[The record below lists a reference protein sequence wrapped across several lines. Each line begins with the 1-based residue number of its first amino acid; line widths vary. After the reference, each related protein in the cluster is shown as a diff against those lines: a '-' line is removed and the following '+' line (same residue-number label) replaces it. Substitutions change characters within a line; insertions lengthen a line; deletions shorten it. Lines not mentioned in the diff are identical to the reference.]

1 MLAQLVKVA
10 NRLDSLGLTKEADIL
25 DLEII
30 RLASDS
36 VPEMK
41 GVQLAEKVVKDAQEA
56 FDKAKKVR
64 EDEKS
69 QESSSALRMAKRN
82 LDKAES
88 ELERAKSGEPP
99 LVPVESGEPPLVPV
113 ESLTTAI
120 PDQESEKFIKFYR
133 LIKKRFIKE
142 DIDLT
147 GEEKNK
153 LLSATNILFLSPDD
167 KGAKDNLEFV
177 VDSINNSERKRDKDS
192 ISINDIMQIRPY
204 YFKYTVPNEKK
215 RQDPYWLLLSEK
227 EVNLIKELIKEKK
240 INLEDSTD
248 YLIIPGRMVVS
259 YIKNRAIISSKNDP
273 AKVGRLRLGTP
284 NIKMQKHPLIEG
296 PDSGVQAEE
305 TQGVGRGSRGSFLE
319 VP

>member
-36 VPEMK
+36 GPEMTRLK
-41 GVQLAEKVVKDAQEA
+41 LAQKNVDDAQIA
-56 FDKAKKVR
+56 FDKAEEANKV
-64 EDEKS
+64 KS
-69 QESSSALRMAKRN
+69 TVSSINFRMATKK
-82 LDKAES
+82 LDEANS
-88 ELERAKSGEPP
+88 ELKRAKSGEPP

-120 PDQESEKFIKFYR
+120 PNQESEKFINFYR

-153 LLSATNILFLSPDD
+153 LLSATKILFLSPED
-167 KGAKDNLEFV
+167 KGAKYNLESV
-177 VDSINNSERKRDKDS
+177 VDSINKAERKMDEDS
-192 ISINDIMQIRPY
+192 ISIVDIMPNKLY
-204 YFKYTVPNEKK
+204 YFKYTVPNEKQ
-215 RQDPYWLLLSEK
+215 RRDPYWLLLSEK
-227 EVNLIKELIKEKK
+227 EVNLIKEKN

-248 YLIIPGRMVVS
+248 HIIISGRKVVS
-259 YIKNRAIISSKNDP
+259 YIENRTIISSKNDP

>member
-36 VPEMK
+36 GPEMTRLE
-41 GVQLAEKVVKDAQEA
+41 LAEKNVKDAQEA
-56 FDKAKKVR
+56 FNKAKKVH
-64 EDEKS
+64 DEVKS
-69 QESSSALRMAKRN
+69 TVSSINFKMATKKLEEAN
-82 LDKAES
+82 S
-88 ELERAKSGEPP
+88 ELKRAK
-99 LVPVESGEPPLVPV
+99 SGEPPLVPV

-120 PDQESEKFIKFYR
+120 PDPESEKFINFYK
-133 LIKKRFIKE
+133 LIKKRFINE

-147 GEEKNK
+147 GEEKDK
-153 LLSATNILFLSPDD
+153 LLSATKILFLSPDD

-192 ISINDIMQIRPY
+192 ISISDIMQIRPY

-259 YIKNRAIISSKNDP
+259 YIKNSAIISSKNDP
-273 AKVGRLRLGTP
+273 AKVGRLRLVTP
-284 NIKMQKHPLIEG
+284 NIIKMQKQPLMEG
-296 PDSGVQAEE
+296 PDSGMQAEE